1 MLKFACFFK
10 TVVECWCEIPSNH
23 PSKDLQ
29 TLRPL
34 RCILVH
40 WTAHFLHS
48 LSTRYLKIY
57 THGRSSMWP
66 DTWNEVMQGHKKDSS
81 LSERGKFVNADFFSP
96 FFSFLPF
103 PTKKTS
109 GLHIPGL
116 KPKILAHH
124 TQSIRLSFT
133 SSWYHSDALK
143 INFQNFKE

>member
-1 MLKFACFFK
+1 MFHFQNLRVFSMIRLPSMMFNSRPLSRSFWVWGLRFVGLAQRFFSSECLSLHASLKPLLSVGVRFLPIILPK
-10 TVVECWCEIPSNH
+10 
-23 PSKDLQ
+23 

-57 THGRSSMWP
+57 THGRLSMWP

-96 FFSFLPF
+96 FFSF
-103 PTKKTS
+103 
-109 GLHIPGL
+109 
-116 KPKILAHH
+116 
-124 TQSIRLSFT
+124 
-133 SSWYHSDALK
+133 
-143 INFQNFKE
+143 